1 MSDMKYINKYFQMH
15 SNPSSRQPSGASAL
29 RSLHSQ
35 ISNTVID
42 YSPWMRQQRTQKS
55 AGTTTTATFV
65 GILPRGFLK
74 FVYCNKNQQFLSS
87 LALHEERKCSARCRH
102 IRKEP
107 APELVAP
114 ENPAKIQW
122 LTLQLHSKCLNSN
135 K

>member
-65 GILPRGFLK
+65 GVLPRGFFK
-74 FVYCNKNQQFLSS
+74 FIDCNKNQ
-87 LALHEERKCSARCRH
+87 
-102 IRKEP
+102 
-107 APELVAP
+107 
-114 ENPAKIQW
+114 
-122 LTLQLHSKCLNSN
+122 
-135 K
+135 